1 MSERWTLERYRKE
14 MGLEEP
20 VKVEPPKPIAPT
32 GPVRL
37 TLPLPPSSNRY
48 WRTVAYISKKT
59 RKPVASTYVSDEAT
73 KYKQDVSKLYSG
85 GTPIVSAIKIEIKVY
100 RARRSGDLDNKIKV
114 LLDAMQ
120 GIAYIDDN
128 QITEMHA
135 YRFED
140 KGNPRVEVEI
150 TPLGLL

>member
-59 RKPVASTYVSDEAT
+59 GKPIASTYVSDEAV
-73 KYKQDVSKLYSG
+73 KYKAEVKNRLGNRNPFVSELAVRI
-85 GTPIVSAIKIEIKVY
+85 TVF

-114 LLDAMQ
+114 LLDALQ
-120 GIAYIDDN
+120 GIAYVDDN
-128 QITEMHA
+128 QITELHA